1 MKRRWIPAALMGA
14 LGAGYLAGT
23 GGGSQVQA
31 LPSERDPF
39 PTEAPAPTAPSLSPV
54 DPAAPLPLPA
64 PEPTPDR
71 SAPGGLA
78 EYPAWNGVDL
88 DCSDI
93 RHRVRVTGPDSHR
106 LDQDGNGIG
115 CESY

>member
-1 MKRRWIPAALMGA
+1 MGA
-14 LGAGYLAGT
+14 LGVGYLAGS
-23 GGGSQVQA
+23 GSGSHVQTI
-31 LPSERDPF
+31 PRNY
-39 PTEAPAPTAPSLSPV
+39 PTVPAEAPAPLPPPSPV
-54 DPAAPLPLPA
+54 DPAATPPP
-64 PEPTPDR
+64 PEPIPDR
-71 SAPGGLA
+71 SATDGLS

-93 RHRVRVTGPDSHR
+93 RHRVRVTGPDPHR